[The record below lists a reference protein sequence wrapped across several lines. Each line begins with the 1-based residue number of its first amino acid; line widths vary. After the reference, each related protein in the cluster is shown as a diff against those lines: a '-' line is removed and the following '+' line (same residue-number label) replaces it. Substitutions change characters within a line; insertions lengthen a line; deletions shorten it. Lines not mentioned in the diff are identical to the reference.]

1 MKVRDIRGLG
11 IEELNGKIRQL
22 KDESFR
28 NRFKAQSSESR
39 DTSMFKKIRRDIA
52 RFKTILNE
60 KKKAIGADK
69 NV

>member
-1 MKVRDIRGLG
+1 MKIQDIRGLG

-22 KDESFR
+22 KDERFR

-39 DTSMFKKIRRDIA
+39 DTSVSKKLRRNIA
-52 RFKTILNE
+52 RFKTVLSE
-60 KKKAIGADK
+60 KQKAVGADK